1 MGTQVVNSKNQPVT
15 LRGVNA
21 ASLEWTSNGEG
32 HILDT
37 VSTAIRDW
45 NANVVRL
52 PLSQDRWFGKAPEQN
67 GDFKPYRALVKQIV
81 DACSGQNCYI
91 ILDLHWSDANVWG
104 QEIGQHVM
112 PDQNSAAFW
121 KDCASAYKNNPA
133 VLFDLYNEPHDVGWD
148 IWLKGGTVTEHD
160 RERNYN
166 KTFEAV
172 GMQALLD
179 TVRATGAK
187 NVVVAGGVDWAY
199 DLSGILDGRQL
210 SDAKGHG
217 VIYANHAYPFKGD
230 TVDKWAGKMRTA
242 GQTLPLIVSEFGSD
256 PKGGA
261 GESGEQWVRHVLNV
275 MKDQNLNW
283 TAWDMHTGA
292 APCLISDWNYTPT
305 PHFGVPFKQ
314 AQTGILPAYVSSPAQ
329 MSTNAQAANGASR
342 PVYKN
347 YPLGPDSLVHDD
359 VPHGKLEGPFLY
371 ESSILAN
378 TIRRY
383 WVYVPAQY
391 KPDKA
396 ACVFVFQDG
405 ARAINPNGVIRAP
418 NVMDNLIAR
427 KEMPVSIGIFITP
440 GQRGDMF
447 PDTIGFGNPDNRSA
461 EYDSLNDA
469 YARFVVDEMLPL
481 VGKSYNLTKDP
492 DGRCIGG
499 SSSGAIAAFS
509 VAWYRPQSFHKV
521 ISMIGS
527 FTDIRGGHVY
537 PELVRTTEKKPL
549 RVFLQDGIYDNRS
562 PDNPKR
568 DWHLQNEL
576 MVAALKEKGY
586 DTQYVVG
593 EGNHS
598 DNHGGAILPDMLR
611 WMWRDYPK

>member
-1 MGTQVVNSKNQPVT
+1 M
-15 LRGVNA
+15 
-21 ASLEWTSNGEG
+21 
-32 HILDT
+32 
-37 VSTAIRDW
+37 
-45 NANVVRL
+45 
-52 PLSQDRWFGKAPEQN
+52 
-67 GDFKPYRALVKQIV
+67 
-81 DACSGQNCYI
+81 
-91 ILDLHWSDANVWG
+91 
-104 QEIGQHVM
+104 
-112 PDQNSAAFW
+112 
-121 KDCASAYKNNPA
+121 
-133 VLFDLYNEPHDVGWD
+133 
-148 IWLKGGTVTEHD
+148 TERD
-160 RERNYN
+160 RERNY
-166 KTFEAV
+166 TGTYEAV

-187 NVVVAGGVDWAY
+187 NVVVAGGIDWAY

-210 SDAKGHG
+210 SDPKGHG
-217 VIYANHAYPFKGD
+217 VLYANHAYPFKGD
-230 TVDKWAGKMRTA
+230 TVERWAAKMKTA
-242 GQTLPLIVSEFGSD
+242 SQTLPIIVDEFGSD
-256 PKGGA
+256 PPGGA
-261 GESGEQWVRHVLNV
+261 GESGEQWVRHVLQV
-275 MKDQNLNW
+275 MKDQNLSW
-283 TAWDMHTGA
+283 AAWDMHNGA

-314 AQTGILPAYVSSPAQ
+314 AQTNTLPPYVPASSASAVRAPSGA
-329 MSTNAQAANGASR
+329 AQAANGNATDRPR
-342 PVYKN
+342 PVYKQ

-359 VPHGKLEGPFLY
+359 VPHGKLEGPFLFK
-371 ESSILAN
+371 SAILEN
-378 TIRRY
+378 TTHKY
-383 WVYVPAQY
+383 WIYVPAQY
-391 KPDKA
+391 KPENT

-405 ARAINPNGVIRAP
+405 ARAINPNGVIRIP

-440 GQRGDMF
+440 GQRGDTY
-447 PDTIGFGNPDNRSA
+447 PDSIGFGNPDNRSA
-461 EYDSLNDA
+461 EYDSVNDL

-481 VGKSYNLTKDP
+481 VGKTYNLTKDP

-509 VAWYRPQSFHKV
+509 VAWYRPEAFHKV

-537 PELVRTTEKKPL
+537 PEMVRTNDRKPI
-549 RVFLQDGIYDNRS
+549 RIFLQDGIYDNRS

-586 DTQYVVG
+586 DTNYVVG